1 MMFIPS
7 TYYAMHVSL
16 LKRAY
21 KVMNGFILHITC
33 TYVKL
38 AKIIFSRIFQQKIS
52 VNRLALVG
60 MVGGRGPQLG

>member
-1 MMFIPS
+1 MFIPG

-16 LKRAY
+16 LKKAY

-38 AKIIFSRIFQQKIS
+38 AKIILRCLLTSGKMLS
-52 VNRLALVG
+52 VIRYDCY
-60 MVGGRGPQLG
+60 